1 MLHTLIAILYLFLY
15 SAANSCPS
23 SPRSGVR
30 NYPTLDLPSAA
41 YAAAHA
47 RECSGE
53 ETPEQLVAPPV
64 AMEEELTSPG
74 GGDGQIAGASGRSKP
89 PYSYA
94 QLIVQAIASNPDHQ
108 LTLSGIYAYISRNYP
123 YYRPNDK
130 GWQVLM
136 NISICELI
144 KLLVCCCKTE
154 VKRLYLLAVIYSN
167 YHV

>member
-1 MLHTLIAILYLFLY
+1 VFAA

-23 SPRSGVR
+23 SPRSGAR
-30 NYPTLDLPSAA
+30 NCPTLDLPSAA
-41 YAAAHA
+41 YAAAYA
-47 RECSGE
+47 RECSTE
-53 ETPEQLVAPPV
+53 ETPEQLVAPAV

-74 GGDGQIAGASGRSKP
+74 GSDGQLAGTSRSKP

-94 QLIVQAIASNPDHQ
+94 QLIVQAIASNPDRQ

-136 NISICELI
+136 N
-144 KLLVCCCKTE
+144 V
-154 VKRLYLLAVIYSN
+154 VYSE
-167 YHV
+167 Y

>member
-1 MLHTLIAILYLFLY
+1 MIKLHALGPDWFDILVSAFGISRLSWSTRYYKWVTLLFKWVGDIVVIIVR

-30 NYPTLDLPSAA
+30 NYPPLDLPSAA

-47 RECSGE
+47 RECSTE
-53 ETPEQLVAPPV
+53 ETADQLVAPPV
-64 AMEEELTSPG
+64 AMEEELMSPV
-74 GGDGQIAGASGRSKP
+74 GGDAQVAGTGRSKP

-130 GWQVLM
+130 GWQV
-136 NISICELI
+136 
-144 KLLVCCCKTE
+144 
-154 VKRLYLLAVIYSN
+154 
-167 YHV
+167 

>member
-1 MLHTLIAILYLFLY
+1 VHVDYSFASKTAVDVFFC

-30 NYPTLDLPSAA
+30 NYPALDLPSAA

-47 RECSGE
+47 LECSAD
-53 ETPEQLVAPPV
+53 ETPDQLIAPPV
-64 AMEEELTSPG
+64 AMEEELASPG
-74 GGDGQIAGASGRSKP
+74 GGDGQIVTSGNRAKP

-130 GWQVLM
+130 GWQV
-136 NISICELI
+136 
-144 KLLVCCCKTE
+144 
-154 VKRLYLLAVIYSN
+154 
-167 YHV
+167 

>member
-1 MLHTLIAILYLFLY
+1 M
-15 SAANSCPS
+15 
-23 SPRSGVR
+23 R

-53 ETPEQLVAPPV
+53 DTPEQLVAPPV
-64 AMEEELTSPG
+64 AVEEELASPG
-74 GGDGQIAGASGRSKP
+74 AGGDGQLAGTSRSKP

-136 NISICELI
+136 NVNSWELI
-144 KLLVCCCKTE
+144 NEIAVMHLVA
-154 VKRLYLLAVIYSN
+154 AVWVSGPMCVII
-167 YHV
+167 VE

>member
-1 MLHTLIAILYLFLY
+1 MPCQLKTCIILCMLKLLTCFVSY

-23 SPRSGVR
+23 SPRSGAR
-30 NYPTLDLPSAA
+30 NYPPPDLPSAA
-41 YAAAHA
+41 YAAAQS
-47 RECSGE
+47 RECSTGRE
-53 ETPEQLVAPPV
+53 EMPEQLVAPPV

-74 GGDGQIAGASGRSKP
+74 GADGQLTGSGRSKP

-130 GWQVLM
+130 GWQVF
-136 NISICELI
+136 ISVLHCCFIDI
-144 KLLVCCCKTE
+144 LV
-154 VKRLYLLAVIYSN
+154 V
-167 YHV
+167 

>member
-1 MLHTLIAILYLFLY
+1 VTCFFF

-30 NYPTLDLPSAA
+30 NYPALDLPSAA

-47 RECSGE
+47 RECSVE
-53 ETPEQLVAPPV
+53 VETPEQLVAPPV
-64 AMEEELTSPG
+64 AMEEELASPG
-74 GGDGQIAGASGRSKP
+74 AGDGQMTGIGRSKP

-130 GWQVLM
+130 GWQV
-136 NISICELI
+136 
-144 KLLVCCCKTE
+144 
-154 VKRLYLLAVIYSN
+154 
-167 YHV
+167 

>member
-1 MLHTLIAILYLFLY
+1 MHWPSVFCSAALAVSRRFSTSVCVIWLGKTFPFSAYSPTNNGGVY

-30 NYPTLDLPSAA
+30 NYPAPDLPSAA

-47 RECSGE
+47 RECTVE
-53 ETPEQLVAPPV
+53 ETAEQVIAPPV
-64 AMEEELTSPG
+64 AMEEELASPSG
-74 GGDGQIAGASGRSKP
+74 NDGMASSGSRSKP

-130 GWQVLM
+130 GWQV
-136 NISICELI
+136 
-144 KLLVCCCKTE
+144 
-154 VKRLYLLAVIYSN
+154 
-167 YHV
+167 